1 MTDQLDRSVTSA
13 EPPYLAIARGL
24 IGTREVPGVPNS
36 PTIMGWA
43 ARLGVGVLGAAY
55 NADSVPWCGLF
66 AAWCVKQAGITPPK
80 IALRAKSWAS
90 WGTPLTSDQ
99 LAPGAVLV
107 FEREGGGHVG
117 FYVAEDAAYYHV
129 LGGNQSDAVNVM
141 RIGKSRCVARRW
153 PNGVPRTGTR
163 KPVARADAAVSTN
176 EA

>member
-1 MTDQLDRSVTSA
+1 MTDQPNRPTPAA
-13 EPPYLAIARGL
+13 EPPYLAVARAL

-36 PTIMGWA
+36 ATIMGWA

-66 AAWCVKQAGITPPK
+66 AAWCVKQAGFAPPG

-90 WGTPLTSDQ
+90 WGTPLTADQ

-117 FYVAEDAAYYHV
+117 FYVAEDAAYSHV

-153 PNGVPRTGTR
+153 PAGVPRTG
-163 KPVARADAAVSTN
+163 ARQSAATADAAISSN